1 MKTLTNTF
9 AMTLAGAAALL
20 AAACSSSK
28 GGASPDGGGGGGSGG
43 NLPPGA
49 IALTPTS
56 TGFVMEPTSGVIGA
70 WYAYGDSV
78 GSGANTTT
86 TDFADSD
93 CGKAGYT
100 ATQCSQITSPTPG
113 QPFAPDATTGAM
125 CTSGIAAQVL
135 PAGTPD
141 YTDFFGAGI
150 GLDFN
155 NPGGEGGV
163 QKMAKDLSA
172 YKGISFDFSGTMIP
186 IGNKIRVNF
195 PFTTEHGNDSPYFA
209 ANKTDDH
216 STLSTTTTNKVLWS
230 NVQGPAYLLSQTTPV
245 TPPAFDPTKV
255 LSIQFQVFTNATTA
269 TPYSFCVNNL
279 ALLTE

>member
-1 MKTLTNTF
+1 MRTLSNTF

-20 AAACSSSK
+20 AAACSSSNSTTPPP
-28 GGASPDGGGGGGSGG
+28 GGDGGPSVY
-43 NLPPGA
+43 PAGA
-49 IALTPTS
+49 IPLTPTA

-78 GSGANTTT
+78 GSAASVTS

-93 CGKAGYT
+93 CAKAGYT
-100 ATQCSQITSPTPG
+100 ATQCSQITTPIPG
-113 QPFAPDATTGAM
+113 MPFAPDATTGAM
-125 CTSGIAAQVL
+125 CTAGIAAQVL

-155 NPGGEGGV
+155 NPGGDAGV
-163 QKMAKDLSA
+163 KMPKDLSA
-172 YKGISFDFSGTMIP
+172 YKGVSFDFSGTMIP
-186 IGNKIRVNF
+186 AGNKIRVNF
-195 PFTTEHGNDSPYFA
+195 PFMNEHGNDSPYWA

-216 STLSTTTTNKVLWS
+216 STLSTTSTNKVLWGS
-230 NVQGPAYLLSQTTPV
+230 VLGPAYLATQPTPV
-245 TPPAFDPTKV
+245 TAPAFDPTQV
-255 LSIQFQVFTNATTA
+255 ISIQFQVFTNATTA
-269 TPYSFCVNNL
+269 TPYAFCVNHL

>member
-1 MKTLTNTF
+1 MRTLSNTF

-28 GGASPDGGGGGGSGG
+28 GTTPGTGSGGNDGGGGVSGC
-43 NLPPGA
+43 P
-49 IALTPTS
+49 LTPTA
-56 TGFVMEPTSGVIGA
+56 TGFVDDSACSGVIGA

-78 GSGANTTT
+78 GSAASTTS

-100 ATQCSQITSPTPG
+100 TAQCSQITTPTPG
-113 QPFAPDATTGAM
+113 QPFAPDPTTGAM

-135 PAGTPD
+135 PAGNPD

-155 NPGGEGGV
+155 NPGGDAGV
-163 QKMAKDLSA
+163 KMPKDLSK
-172 YKGISFDFSGTMIP
+172 YQGVQFDFSGTMIP
-186 IGNKIRVNF
+186 AGNKIRVNF
-195 PFTTEHGNDSPYFA
+195 PFMGEHGNDSPYFA

-216 STLSTTTTNKVLWS
+216 STLSTTSTNKVLWGS
-230 NVQGPAYLLSQTTPV
+230 VLGPAYLAGQTPPV
-245 TPPAFDPTKV
+245 TPPAFDPTQV
-255 LSIQFQVFTNATTA
+255 LSIQFQVFTNASTS
-269 TPYSFCVNNL
+269 TPYAFCVNNL
-279 ALLTE
+279 ALIE

>member
-1 MKTLTNTF
+1 MRTLSNTF

-20 AAACSSSK
+20 AAACSSSNTAK
-28 GGASPDGGGGGGSGG
+28 PPGEGGVSDY
-43 NLPPGA
+43 PPGA
-49 IALTPTS
+49 IPLAPTS
-56 TGFVMEPTSGVIGA
+56 TGFVMEPMSGVIGA

-78 GSGANTTT
+78 GPAANTTT
-86 TDFADSD
+86 TDFANSG

-100 ATQCSQITSPTPG
+100 ADQCSQITTPTPG
-113 QPFAPDATTGAM
+113 QSFAPDPVTGAM
-125 CTSGIAAQVL
+125 CTAGTAAVVL

-163 QKMAKDLSA
+163 QKMPKDLSA
-172 YKGISFDFSGTMIP
+172 YKGVSFDFSGTMIP

-195 PFTTEHGNDSPYFA
+195 PFMGEHGNDSPYFA

-216 STLSTTTTNKVLWS
+216 STLSTTSTNKVMWG
-230 NVQGPAYLLSQTTPV
+230 NVLGPAYLATQPTPV
-245 TPPAFDPTKV
+245 VAPAFDPTQV

-269 TPYSFCVNNL
+269 TPYAFCVNHL